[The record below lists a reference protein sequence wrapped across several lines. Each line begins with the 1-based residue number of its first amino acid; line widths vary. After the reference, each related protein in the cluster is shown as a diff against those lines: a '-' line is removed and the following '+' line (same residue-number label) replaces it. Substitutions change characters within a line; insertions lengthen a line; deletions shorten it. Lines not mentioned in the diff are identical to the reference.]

1 MTYPMAYPMSDNWY
15 SIGPSSSP
23 ATYFSV
29 QHTGTAAQLSA
40 TFEIT
45 NTAAINSDWQFIA
58 STPNDVY
65 YIRNHDMGPDVQ
77 LTVTITSL
85 QQYLGEP
92 VNVYTV
98 NFATSN
104 DSDPNQQWL
113 LQPAQPLFF
122 IRSYGPPKGYLTD
135 MSPWFGSNEYNAGD
149 LWILGPRGTI
159 TETAF
164 TNTTTPVSN
173 PFYYIPSLA

>member
-1 MTYPMAYPMSDNWY
+1 MAYPISDNWY
-15 SIGPSSSP
+15 SISPSSSP

-29 QHTGTAAQLSA
+29 QVTGTATQLSA

-45 NTAAINSDWQFIA
+45 NVTAINSDWQFIA

-65 YIRNHDMGPDVQ
+65 YIRNHGMGPDVQ
-77 LTVTITSL
+77 LTVTITSV
-85 QQYLGEP
+85 QQYIGEP
-92 VNVYTV
+92 VNVPTV
-98 NFATSN
+98 NFATAN
-104 DSDPNQQWL
+104 DSDPNQQWV

-122 IRSYGPPKGYLTD
+122 IRSYALPKAYLTD
-135 MSPWFGSNEYNAGD
+135 MSPWFGSNEYNAGG
-149 LWILGPRGTI
+149 LWILGPRNPI

-173 PFYYIPSLA
+173 LFYYIPFLA

>member
-1 MTYPMAYPMSDNWY
+1 MAYPMSNNWY
-15 SIGPSSSP
+15 SISPSSSP

-29 QHTGTAAQLSA
+29 QDTGTAAQLSA

-45 NTAAINSDWQFIA
+45 NTTALNSDWQFIA
-58 STPNDVY
+58 STPNDIY

-77 LTVTITSL
+77 LTVTTTGV
-85 QQYLGEP
+85 QQYLSEP
-92 VNVYTV
+92 VTIYTV
-98 NFATSN
+98 NFATAN

-122 IRSYGPPKGYLTD
+122 IRSYGPPKAYLTD
-135 MSPWFGSNEYNAGD
+135 VSPWFGPNEFNAGE
-149 LWILGPRGTI
+149 LWILGPRHAI

-164 TNTTTPVSN
+164 TNITTPVSN